1 MLKNKVAII
10 TGGNSGIGEA
20 TALLFAKEG
29 AKVVITARRKEQL
42 ENVAQRIRGLGG
54 EVLVVTSDISKK
66 EDCKNVIDETI
77 KTFGKLDI
85 LVNNAGVLDHALLPI
100 EAVDENDVNFV
111 IDVNTKGTINITN
124 VAAKVMLE
132 NKSGAIINVA
142 SVAGVYGSGG
152 AVYCASK
159 GAIIGLTKNIAL
171 RMAKEGIRCNVV
183 CPGSVKTPMSK
194 SENLANM
201 NMDMMSAMMAHADL
215 KLPVCEPEDVAN
227 TIAFLASD
235 KARAI
240 TGQVLVTDFGANL

>member
-66 EDCKNVIDETI
+66 EDCKNVIDE
-77 KTFGKLDI
+77 
-85 LVNNAGVLDHALLPI
+85 
-100 EAVDENDVNFV
+100 
-111 IDVNTKGTINITN
+111 TINITN

-201 NMDMMSAMMAHADL
+201 NMDMMNAMRAHADL